1 MKTKMIYLGLF
12 IAGLMFADFCIGQ
25 TATDIKLAENAY
37 QKLSR
42 AAVAN
47 GITSTLGLASNIEM
61 AIIGGFPLES
71 DVNLNGAVIVSH
83 MCFSLGRW
91 AFTVPPPILV
101 HKAIKELQ
109 PWRES
114 PEMAQSCRNLFS
126 YMDAAHALTV
136 VAPLL
141 SITGGIMM
149 FVASTQTT
157 YTYNPYEYY
166 GEEQL
171 KHPGLKTAG
180 WVFVGTGLAASISA
194 SVLISLSK
202 KELSRKIGSLKMS
215 ASPTSLGLIYKM
227 P

>member
-12 IAGLMFADFCIGQ
+12 IAGLMFAGLCIGQ
-25 TATDIKLAENAY
+25 KTADIQLGEKAY
-37 QKLSR
+37 RKLSS
-42 AAVAN
+42 AAAAN

-61 AIIGGFPLES
+61 AIIGGFPLER
-71 DVNLNGAVIVSH
+71 DVNLNGGVIVSH

-91 AFTVPPPILV
+91 AFAVPPAVLV
-101 HKAIKELQ
+101 QKARKTLQ

-114 PEMAQSCRNLFS
+114 PEMAQSCRKLFS
-126 YMDAAHALTV
+126 YMDAAHALTA

-141 SITGGIMM
+141 SITGGVMM

-166 GEEQL
+166 GEEKL
-171 KHPGLKTAG
+171 KHPGLKTVG

-194 SVLISLSK
+194 SVMIGLSK

-215 ASPTSLGLIYKM
+215 ASPTSLGLIYKL

>member
-1 MKTKMIYLGLF
+1 MKTKMICLGLF
-12 IAGLMFADFCIGQ
+12 LAGLIFTDRCIGQ
-25 TATDIKLAENAY
+25 IANDIKLAENAY
-37 QKLSR
+37 HKLSG

-61 AIIGGFPLES
+61 AIIGGFPMES
-71 DVNLNGAVIVSH
+71 GVEPNGAVIVSH

-91 AFTVPPPILV
+91 AFAAPPPVLV
-101 HKAIKELQ
+101 RKARKELQ
-109 PWRES
+109 PWKES
-114 PEMAQSCRNLFS
+114 PEMAQSCKKLFS

-141 SITGGIMM
+141 SITGGVMM

-166 GEEQL
+166 SEEKL
-171 KHPGLKTAG
+171 EHPGLKTAG
-180 WVFVGTGLAASISA
+180 WIFVGTGLAASISA
-194 SVLISLSK
+194 IVMIGLSK

-215 ASPTSLGLIYKM
+215 ASPNSLGLIYSL